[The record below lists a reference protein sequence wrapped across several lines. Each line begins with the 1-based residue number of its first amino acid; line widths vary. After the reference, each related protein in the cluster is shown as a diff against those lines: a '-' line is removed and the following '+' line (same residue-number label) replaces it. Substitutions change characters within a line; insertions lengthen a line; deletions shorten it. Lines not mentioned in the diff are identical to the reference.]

1 VIPAERRAQEAHRS
15 GMRAGN
21 SGQPAVG
28 ARRLRAGLAA
38 LGWSERRGGEVPD
51 GRAVPPEH
59 RALAARLIMSL
70 ALLES
75 EQGRAEYGHRL
86 LDSVEGH
93 VAPSDR
99 GTLHLQRGTILM
111 RTGRWREA
119 SAELTVAEQLLG
131 ADRERLAATLLNRAV
146 LHLYTGNVRLA
157 RNDAD
162 RAGTVAADAGIEL
175 IVAMARHN
183 RGCCDLLIGD
193 IPAALHS
200 FDVAAADYQR
210 LAPGLLH
217 GLETDRARALLAAGL
232 AADAAV
238 ELDRAIAGLRRQ
250 RRGQPCAE
258 AELWRSLAALA
269 VGDPAAA
276 RQWSSTA
283 IRRFRARGNEA
294 WAALAELT
302 RLRASHAASLRLV
315 AAGIG
320 MPRPASRRPRP
331 APKIAADGQRLAG
344 RLRGHGL
351 HADAALAELMA
362 ARVLL
367 GAGRRDEA
375 AGQLRKVSGRRN
387 LPLETLLLRQL
398 VRAEFAVVDGSPG
411 SALSQIRAGLVML
424 HTRREQLGSFDLQT
438 GAASLGVELADTGL
452 RLAVEQGKATQV
464 FTWLERSR
472 AQAFRVR
479 PVRPPADPEEAAVL
493 AELRQLGVMV
503 RQSALNG
510 TSDQANIA
518 RRNELQRVV
527 RQRSWKASG
536 LGETIAEASA
546 RDVGEALARSG
557 QAYAGILARDGRL
570 LAVTISG
577 ERVRLVELGDFVTT
591 AEAARKLTADLD
603 ALAGRKLPARLE
615 VVIRES
621 VRHQTEVLTQHVVS
635 PLLPILKDDG
645 AVIVPMG
652 TLASVPW
659 LMLPG
664 LRGRPVTVAPSAS
677 SWLASWRSAS
687 RGRQEAGEDGGE
699 HGGEYG
705 GERQPLLV
713 AGPDLRHAVPE
724 VTELAKIY
732 PGSAPLTGAEAT
744 VENTLRALDG
754 ARLAHMAAHGHHDRE
769 NVLFSRL
776 ELADGPLMAYDIQ
789 RLSTAPEQVILSAC
803 DVGRTVVRPGDEIL
817 GFTAALLHIGT
828 PTVISSVT
836 RVSDEA
842 AVGLMTAYHR
852 ELSKG
857 VYPAQALATAS
868 AAEQFCPFVCFGA
881 GLAGEA
887 GCEVSRVGEIL
898 PDSMYPGALQPLLTR
913 RWGDWP

>member
-1 VIPAERRAQEAHRS
+1 
-15 GMRAGN
+15 MRAGN

-38 LGWSERRGGEVPD
+38 LGWKELPGSTASDAGVVPD
-51 GRAVPPEH
+51 ECPVPEEH

-70 ALLES
+70 ALMES
-75 EQGRAEYGHRL
+75 EQGRARYGHRL
-86 LDSVEGH
+86 LDSVESY
-93 VAPSDR
+93 VAPADR

-119 SAELTVAEQLLG
+119 AAELTAAEQLLG
-131 ADRERLAATLLNRAV
+131 DDRERLAATLLNRGV

-157 RNDAD
+157 RSDAD
-162 RAGTVAADAGIEL
+162 RAGAVAAEAGIEL
-175 IVAMARHN
+175 IVAMTTHN
-183 RGCCDLLIGD
+183 RGYCDLLMGD
-193 IPAALHS
+193 IPAALHM
-200 FDVAAADYQR
+200 FDLAAGDYQR

-217 GLETDRARALLAAGL
+217 VLETDRAKALLAAGL

-238 ELDRAIAGLRRQ
+238 ELDRAIVGLRRQ

-258 AELWRSLAALA
+258 AELSRALSA
-269 VGDPAAA
+269 IAMGDLAAA
-276 RQWSSTA
+276 RGWATTA

-302 RLRASHAASLRLV
+302 RLRASYASHASSRAASTRPL
-315 AAGIG
+315 AGG
-320 MPRPASRRPRP
+320 KGTARKLKPP
-331 APKIAADGQRLAG
+331 PKIALDGQRLAE

-351 HADAALAELMA
+351 RADAAVAELIV
-362 ARVLL
+362 ARALL
-367 GAGRRDEA
+367 GAGRRDDA
-375 AGQLRKVSGRRN
+375 ASQLDKVGSRRN
-387 LPLETLLLRQL
+387 LPLETMLLRQL
-398 VRAEFAVVDGSPG
+398 ARAELAVFEGSHG
-411 SALSQIRAGLVML
+411 TALGHVRAGLAQL
-424 HTRREQLGSFDLQT
+424 HARRGQLGSFDLQT
-438 GAASLGVELADTGL
+438 GAASLGAELADTGL
-452 RLAVEQGKATQV
+452 RLVMERGTARQV
-464 FTWLERSR
+464 FAWLERSR

-493 AELRQLGVMV
+493 AELRQLGRMI
-503 RQSALNG
+503 RESQLNG
-510 TSDQANIA
+510 APDAASVS

-527 RQRSWKASG
+527 RQRSWQAGG
-536 LGETIAEASA
+536 LGETIAEASP
-546 RDVGEALARSG
+546 RDVGAALSESG
-557 QAYAGILARDGRL
+557 QSYAGILVRDGRL

-577 ERVRLVELGDFVTT
+577 EHVRLVELGDFTPT

-615 VVIRES
+615 SVIRES
-621 VRHQTEVLTQHVVS
+621 VRHQTEVLTRHVVA
-635 PLLPILKDDG
+635 PLLPVLKDDG

-652 TLASVPW
+652 ALASVPW

-677 SWLASWRSAS
+677 SWLASWRDAGS
-687 RGRQEAGEDGGE
+687 RAGPRAEIPPGAAP
-699 HGGEYG
+699 
-705 GERQPLLV
+705 RQPLLV

-732 PGSAPLTGAEAT
+732 PGSVPLTGADAT

-754 ARLAHMAAHGHHDRE
+754 AELAHMAAHGHHDRD

-776 ELADGPLMAYDIQ
+776 DLADGPLMAYDIQ
-789 RLSTAPEQVILSAC
+789 RLSTAPRQVILSAC
-803 DVGRTVVRPGDEIL
+803 DVGRTIVRPGDEIL

-852 ELSKG
+852 ELRKG
-857 VYPAQALATAS
+857 VRPGEALATAS
-868 AAEQFCPFVCFGA
+868 EAEQFCPFVCFG
-881 GLAGEA
+881 GG
-887 GCEVSRVGEIL
+887 
-898 PDSMYPGALQPLLTR
+898 
-913 RWGDWP
+913 